1 MHDLNQTLDQ
11 LMHRLSTRVP
21 GASIETRKSY
31 RDVPAQ
37 AFDPLVDA
45 IEGVLTA
52 ASEKGRVRKI
62 RLENGFSTI
71 GEGFSGLMS
80 SGAASFS
87 YIAADVQFSHELSG
101 ELLPFAQYG
110 MESVHTLS
118 TIAERNGGF
127 LQVETASSDTLRFT
141 LRLPIAS
148 AETWQLTTGVYG
160 GREAILLV
168 EDEEFVRN
176 VTQEVLEMEGFKVF
190 PVPNGA
196 EALDLIACQHPHI
209 DLLLTDVVLP
219 GMNGRD
225 LATRLCAARPEMKVI
240 LMSGYTD
247 NPVLKRCVAE
257 TTTLYLQKPFTLDTL
272 IAKVHEALEVFP
284 VAALAQRAA
293 LSEVAELR

>member
-11 LMHRLSTRVP
+11 LMNRLSTKVP
-21 GASIETRKSY
+21 GATIETRKSY

-45 IEGVLTA
+45 IESVLLCV
-52 ASEKGRVRKI
+52 SDKGHVRKI
-62 RLENGFSTI
+62 RFENGFSTI

-87 YIAADVQFSHELSG
+87 YIAADIQFFHELAG
-101 ELLPFAQYG
+101 DLLPFAQHG
-110 MESVHTLS
+110 MESVRTLS

-141 LRLPIAS
+141 LRLPIAV
-148 AETWQLTTGVYG
+148 AETWQVSTGICG
-160 GREAILLV
+160 GRETILLV

-176 VTQEVLEMEGFKVF
+176 VTQEVLEMEGFKVLS
-190 PVPNGA
+190 VANGA
-196 EALDLIACQHPHI
+196 EALELVAKQRPNI

-225 LATRLCAARPEMKVI
+225 LAARLSAARAGMKVI
-240 LMSGYTD
+240 FMSGYTD
-247 NPVLKRCVAE
+247 NPVLKSCIAGSA
-257 TTTLYLQKPFTLDTL
+257 TLYLQKPFTLDAL
-272 IAKVHEALEVFP
+272 IAKVHEALDLFP

-293 LSEVAELR
+293 LSGVGELR